1 MSGDRPTRA
10 ELRAQILA
18 GRRSFT
24 APVPARPAPLAEY
37 PDRLPMT
44 DAQRRLWFADR
55 LAGPLPVFTLSTEL
69 ELRPDRDVI
78 AAACRTLVD
87 QHAALR
93 TAVVVEAGV
102 PSIRLRPAA
111 EIPISYVDLGGLS
124 AVAAQAEVARH
135 RARAARYRFDL
146 EHEPLIRFTHLR
158 LPDGKGRLLISVHH
172 LTCDGESLS
181 LLAESLG
188 TGRPSS
194 ARLDYPD
201 YAVWR
206 DSAEQ
211 RTALRAEVDRA
222 VAALGDAPYPV
233 RIPAD
238 LVPAPTGGAVAPA
251 DAFEHDV
258 ALPAELHGALRAA
271 GQARRTTDTVL
282 LFAAWARVVAAWT
295 GRTDLVLGMPV
306 SVRDHEDVAR
316 IVGLF
321 VNTALVR
328 VTVDPHAPVDDAVTA
343 CTAAVARAL
352 GTVQAPLEVV
362 RRGVYGPSA
371 GSQAG
376 LGVCFNKFAVD
387 PGLLDLVP
395 RPPSPGAAELPV
407 VLEIADDSR
416 RYHAKLVFDPTLY
429 RPATIARLARAFHTE
444 LAELTGSTPPPAEP
458 DAVPTDAASIDAARI
473 GPGATGV
480 RPAGSDPMADDL
492 PGGSALLDV
501 LRGHA
506 VADPTRTAVDGE
518 TGTLTWQELRDAVDD
533 LAGRLRAAGTRP
545 GDRVVV
551 DTVRGVPALLG
562 LLACLAADTVY
573 VPLSRRLPGQRRAAV
588 TGQAAATWEITDADG
603 GGPTVRPLPGRPGP
617 QLPTAPGYL
626 IFTSGS
632 TGVPRGVHV
641 ATDTL
646 LRHARGMV
654 DRLAVRRADRYLQF
668 AEHGFDAAVE
678 QVLVPLLAGATLVLR
693 GEQPWD
699 PAHFG
704 RISRRTGVTVAN
716 LPTPWFVQFTDAP
729 QATWADLADS
739 ALRIVLAGGDALTPG
754 AVARWAE
761 SAPEHIALLNAYGP
775 TESVITATVGTVAA
789 TAGGAVPAYPSIGAA
804 TPGHEALVVDARLG
818 PVAPGEVGELLAGGL
833 LATGYLADPRATA
846 LAFVPHPTRPGQRLY
861 RTGDLV
867 RHSPAGDG
875 LEFLRRAD
883 DQVKVRGVRIEL
895 GDVEAALRAHP
906 DVVEAVA
913 TVTDGPDRH
922 FVGWVVLRPGRAV
935 GEAELRA
942 AVSGR
947 LPQVGV
953 PRRVHVLDHLP
964 RGAGEKPDRQA
975 LRERTTEPAVPA
987 AAPAFTP
994 AAAVSAAGSAPA
1006 GGAAAMVA
1014 ALAGELLA
1022 ATVEVDS
1029 DFFAC
1034 GGDSLSAAQL
1044 AARCA
1049 TAFHRDVDLAMI
1061 FAHPTP
1067 ERLAAAIGA
1076 LPDVGSD
1083 DTADERPVPRRP
1095 QPGTRTALTP
1105 TQQRFWFAARLHG
1118 PAAQVV
1124 PIPMRL
1130 TGPFDVDALRA
1141 ALAALLDRHG
1151 VLRSRIVGW
1160 GDGVRAEVHGVD
1172 EDTLAGHLALRTA
1185 RDAAGADRAVAAEIQ
1200 GSFDLRESW
1209 FRPYLTVLDDGE
1221 HVLHL
1226 AVHHIA
1232 VDGDSVGILVRDL
1245 LDNYRRARRGEPLRR
1260 DPVIQ
1265 YPDAAWAQEGNR
1277 RAADRLPDAVRAL
1290 AGAAD
1295 LDLSAAD
1302 PDPDDATTRRLAVPV
1317 DAYLADAVARRHGV
1331 TPYSVVMAAWQRA
1344 LARWSGCT
1352 GFAVGLPVSLR
1363 DVTGADV
1370 TGPFLNTVAVRAA
1383 PAGGTRAEHLA
1394 RVQESLA
1401 AAYAY
1406 RFVPFDRV
1414 AALADQ
1420 RPGRGAPVFRTMVG
1434 WEQGHESAT
1443 VGGLRVDWF
1452 EPTPL
1457 GLPAPLVLTVT
1468 ANGRAHTL
1476 AVRFDSGQVGQR
1488 RAADLVDLLVAE
1500 LGDEPGDE
1508 PGDGTRAGWA
1518 GVVDR
1523 LADRVARQP
1532 GDPAAL
1538 QGERGYDFA
1547 ELDRQV
1553 GAAAAGLRASG
1564 VGRGDRVLVS
1574 LSTRLDTLVVAYAL
1588 WRLGA
1593 VYVPLGPTPPVDRV
1607 RRIASVSAA
1616 AWLVADRGTGDVP
1629 AAEGDTGGAEVT
1641 RIAWP
1646 LDIPAGRSD
1655 HLGSGPTAVSGHR
1668 PLPAEAA
1675 YIIHTSGSTGEP
1687 KGVVVEHG
1695 QLAAFL
1701 DAFGAFAPWAD
1712 ARCLVGLAAP
1722 TFDASVLE
1730 LCWPALRGGPV
1741 VYPAE
1746 SVTFDPSAVVRAF
1759 ATVRA
1764 HGWPVA
1770 AFATPSLWREV
1781 LRLDADALRDVAI
1794 GTGGEPVPADLLSAL
1809 DAVGARPSVFYGPAE
1824 ATIIC
1829 AGVPTAA
1836 EPGSALV
1843 GVALTATRLHLLDDD
1858 ARPAAEGEAYVAG
1871 PLVARGY
1878 VDAPRETA
1886 LRFVP
1891 DPEGTGARMYR
1902 TGDRLRRRADG
1913 VLVFL
1918 GRRDDQVKVRGV
1930 RIELGE
1936 VQACLT
1942 AHPGV
1947 EEAAVVLVG
1956 AGATARL
1963 AAAVVA
1969 RDPAAEPGDLAARV
1983 RSWAESRLVPQAV
1996 PVVVPV
2002 PALPVSE
2009 NGKIDRQALLARLAG
2024 DVSEPTRPATLAGD
2038 PVSRLV
2044 TAVWQAHLHVEVP
2057 SASTD
2062 FFEAGGH
2069 SIALL
2074 HVVETI
2080 ERIFSID
2087 FPIARAFEA
2096 RTVTAMADEIRAIAG
2111 DGAGPMASI
2120 ALEVF
2125 GGSPQ

>member
-1 MSGDRPTRA
+1 MSGNRPTRA

-18 GRRSFT
+18 GRRSSM
-24 APVPARPAPLAEY
+24 APAPSRPAPRSGY
-37 PDRLPMT
+37 PDLLPMT
-44 DAQRRLWFADR
+44 EAQRRLWFADR
-55 LAGPLPVFTLSTEL
+55 LAGPLPVFTLSTEI
-69 ELRPDRDVI
+69 EIRADRDVV
-78 AAACRTLVD
+78 AAACRTLLD

-93 TAVVVEAGV
+93 SAVVVEAGV

-111 EIPISYVDLGGLS
+111 DFPVSYVDLSDLS
-124 AVAAQAEVARH
+124 AAAAQAELARY
-135 RARAARYRFDL
+135 RARAAGHRFDL

-158 LPDGKGRLLISVHH
+158 LPGGKGRLLICVHH

-181 LLAESLG
+181 LLVETLS
-188 TGRPSS
+188 TGRPTSE
-194 ARLDYPD
+194 RIDYPD
-201 YAVWR
+201 YALWR

-211 RTALRAEVDRA
+211 RAALRAEVDRA
-222 VAALGDAPYPV
+222 VAALGDAPHPV

-238 LVPAPTGGAVAPA
+238 LVPALADPAPA

-258 ALPAELHGALRAA
+258 ALPAELYDAVRRAA
-271 GQARRTTDTVL
+271 QARRTTDTVL

-306 SVRDHEDVAR
+306 SLRDHEDVAR

-328 VTVDPHAPVDDAVTA
+328 VTVDPHAPVDEAVAA

-362 RRGVYGPSA
+362 RRGVYGPA
-371 GSQAG
+371 ANPLTG
-376 LGVCFNKFAVD
+376 LGVCFNKFSLD
-387 PGLLDLVP
+387 PRLMDLVP

-416 RYHAKLVFDPTLY
+416 RYHTKIVFDPTLY
-429 RPATIARLARAFHTE
+429 RPATIASLARAFHAQ
-444 LAELTGSTPPPAEP
+444 LAELTGSTPPPALP
-458 DAVPTDAASIDAARI
+458 DEGRPAPAA
-473 GPGATGV
+473 PGTGTSDV
-480 RPAGSDPMADDL
+480 EPAGSERPTVDPA
-492 PGGSALLDV
+492 GGAELLDV

-506 VADPTRTAVDGE
+506 VADPTRTAVDSE

-533 LAGRLRAAGTRP
+533 LTGRLRAAGARP

-551 DTVRGVPALLG
+551 DTERGVPALLG
-562 LLACLAADTVY
+562 LLACLAADAVY
-573 VPLSRRLPGQRRAAV
+573 VPLSRRLPGPRRAAV
-588 TGQAAATWEITDADG
+588 AQQAAATWEITDVG
-603 GGPTVRPLPGRPGP
+603 GDGPTVRPLPGRTGP
-617 QLPTAPGYL
+617 ELPTAPGYL

-641 ATDTL
+641 ATGTL
-646 LRHARGMV
+646 LSHARGMV
-654 DRLAVRRADRYLQF
+654 DRLAVRPADRYLQF

-678 QVLVPLLAGATLVLR
+678 QVVVPLLAGATLVLR

-704 RISRRTGVTVAN
+704 RISRRLGVTVAN

-729 QATWADLADS
+729 QATWSDLAGS
-739 ALRIVLAGGDALTPG
+739 ALRIVLAGGDALTPE
-754 AVARWAE
+754 AVARWAA
-761 SAPEHIALLNAYGP
+761 SAPQHIALLNAYGP
-775 TESVITATVGTVAA
+775 TESVITATVGTVSVA
-789 TAGGAVPAYPSIGAA
+789 AGGAVPAYPSIGAA
-804 TPGHEALVVDARLG
+804 VPGHEVLVVDARLG
-818 PVAPGEVGELLAGGL
+818 AVAPGEVGELLAGGP

-867 RHSPAGDG
+867 RHSPAGGG

-935 GEAELRA
+935 GEAELRTA
-942 AVSGR
+942 ASGR
-947 LPQVGV
+947 LPQVAV

-975 LRERTTEPAVPA
+975 LRERTTDPAAPTAAVPA
-987 AAPAFTP
+987 A
-994 AAAVSAAGSAPA
+994 SAPA
-1006 GGAAAMVA
+1006 PADGGAATVA
-1014 ALAGELLA
+1014 ALAGELLGTSIA
-1022 ATVEVDS
+1022 VDG

-1049 TAFHRDVDLAMI
+1049 EAFHRDVDLATV

-1076 LPDVGSD
+1076 LPDAPSG
-1083 DTADERPVPRRP
+1083 DTAASRPVPRQP
-1095 QPGTRTALTP
+1095 EPGTRTALTP
-1105 TQQRFWFAARLHG
+1105 TQQRFWFAVRLQG

-1124 PIPMRL
+1124 PIPLRL
-1130 TGPFDVDALRA
+1130 AGPLDADALRA
-1141 ALAALLDRHG
+1141 ALVALLSRHG
-1151 VLRSRIVGW
+1151 VLRSRIAGW
-1160 GDGVRAEVHGVD
+1160 GDGVRAEVHDVD
-1172 EDTLAGHLALRTA
+1172 EAVLAGHLTLRRA
-1185 RDAAGADRAVAAEIQ
+1185 RDAADADRAVAAEILR
-1200 GSFDLRESW
+1200 SFDLRESW
-1209 FRPYLTVLDDGE
+1209 FRPYLTALDGGE

-1232 VDGDSVGILVRDL
+1232 VDGDSVGILVREL
-1245 LDNYRRARRGEPLRR
+1245 LDNYQRARRGEPIQR
-1260 DPVIQ
+1260 DPAIQ
-1265 YPDAAWAQEGNR
+1265 YPDVAWSQEGTR
-1277 RAADRLPDAVRAL
+1277 RASDRLPDAVRAL
-1290 AGAAD
+1290 AGTVD

-1302 PDPDDATTRRLAVPV
+1302 PDPGDAAARRLTVPV
-1317 DAYLADAVARRHGV
+1317 DAHLADTVARRHGV

-1363 DVTGADV
+1363 DATGTDIP
-1370 TGPFLNTVAVRAA
+1370 GPFLNTAAVRAV
-1383 PAGGTRAEHLA
+1383 PVDGTRAEHLA
-1394 RVQESLA
+1394 RVQESLT

-1414 AALADQ
+1414 AALAGQ
-1420 RPGRGAPVFRTMVG
+1420 RRDRAVPVFRTMVG
-1434 WEQGHESAT
+1434 WEQDHESAT

-1476 AVRFDSGQVGQR
+1476 AVRFDTGQVGRR
-1488 RAADLVDLLVAE
+1488 RAAELVDLLVAE
-1500 LGDEPGDE
+1500 LGDEPGVE
-1508 PGDGTRAGWA
+1508 THGGWA

-1523 LADRVARQP
+1523 FADQVARQP
-1532 GDPAAL
+1532 GGPAAE
-1538 QGERGYDFA
+1538 QGGRAYDFA

-1564 VGRGDRVLVS
+1564 VGRGDLVLVS
-1574 LSTRLDTLVVAYAL
+1574 LSTRLDTLVAAYAL

-1593 VYVPLGPTPPVDRV
+1593 VYVPLGPNPPVDRV

-1616 AWLVADRGTGDVP
+1616 GWLVADGDAGEVTATG
-1629 AAEGDTGGAEVT
+1629 GDTGGAEPT

-1646 LDIPAGRSD
+1646 LDTPADPSD
-1655 HLGSGPTAVSGHR
+1655 HVGSGPTGHR
-1668 PLPAEAA
+1668 PLPSEAA
-1675 YIIHTSGSTGEP
+1675 YVIHTSGSTGEP

-1701 DAFGAFAPWAD
+1701 DAFGTYAPWAQ

-1741 VYPAE
+1741 VFPAE
-1746 SVTFDPSAVVRAF
+1746 SVTFDPASVVRALG
-1759 ATVRA
+1759 TGRG
-1764 HGWPVA
+1764 HGWPTA
-1770 AFATPSLWREV
+1770 AFATPSLWHEV
-1781 LRLDADALRDVAI
+1781 LRLDGDAVRDVVV
-1794 GTGGEPVPADLLSAL
+1794 GTGGEPVSADLLSAL
-1809 DAVGARPSVFYGPAE
+1809 HTAGARPSVFYGPAE
-1824 ATIIC
+1824 ATVIC
-1829 AGVPTAA
+1829 TAVQAGV
-1836 EPGSALV
+1836 EPGSAMV
-1843 GVALTATRLHLLDDD
+1843 GAALSQARMHVLDDD
-1858 ARPAAEGEAYVAG
+1858 ARPAAEGEAYVGG
-1871 PLVARGY
+1871 PQVARGY
-1878 VDAPRETA
+1878 LGAPRDTA

-1902 TGDRLRRRADG
+1902 TGDRVRRRADG
-1913 VLVFL
+1913 VLLFV

-1947 EEAAVVLVG
+1947 EAAAVVLVG
-1956 AGATARL
+1956 GGGTARL

-1969 RDPAAEPGDLAARV
+1969 RDPAAVPGDLAVQV

-2002 PALPVSE
+2002 AALPVSE
-2009 NGKIDRQALLARLAG
+2009 NGKIDRKALLARLGEEAAEPDRPTALG
-2024 DVSEPTRPATLAGD
+2024 DD
-2038 PVSRLV
+2038 PVVRLV
-2044 TAVWQAHLHVEVP
+2044 ASVWQAHLHAPVA
-2057 SASTD
+2057 SATTD

-2074 HVVETI
+2074 HVVETL

-2087 FPIARAFEA
+2087 FPVARAFEV

-2111 DGAGPMASI
+2111 DSAGPTAGI

>member
-18 GRRSFT
+18 GRRSFM
-24 APVPARPAPLAEY
+24 APAPSRPAPLPEY
-37 PDRLPMT
+37 PDLLPMT
-44 DAQRRLWFADR
+44 EAQRRLWFADR
-55 LAGPLPVFTLSTEL
+55 LAGPLPVFTLSTEI

-93 TAVVVEAGV
+93 SAVVVEAGV

-111 EIPISYVDLGGLS
+111 DLPVSYVDLGGLS
-124 AVAAQAEVARH
+124 AVAAQAKLARH
-135 RARAARYRFDL
+135 RAEAARYRFDL

-172 LTCDGESLS
+172 LTCDGQSLS
-181 LLAESLG
+181 LLAETLS
-188 TGRPSS
+188 TGRPTSE
-194 ARLDYPD
+194 RLDYPD

-206 DSAEQ
+206 DSVEQ
-211 RTALRAEVDRA
+211 RAALRAEVDRA

-238 LVPAPTGGAVAPA
+238 LVPAPAGGFASPQAGVPG

-258 ALPAELHGALRAA
+258 ALPAELHDAVRAA
-271 GQARRTTDTVL
+271 AQARRTTDTVL

-328 VTVDPHAPVDDAVTA
+328 VTVDPHAPAGDTVAA
-343 CTAAVARAL
+343 CAAAVARAL
-352 GTVQAPLEVV
+352 GATQAPLERV

-371 GSQAG
+371 GPSAG
-376 LGVCFNKFAVD
+376 LGVCFNKFSVD
-387 PGLLDLVP
+387 PRLMDLVP
-395 RPPSPGAAELPV
+395 RLPSPGAAEMPV
-407 VLEIADDSR
+407 VLEIADDGR
-416 RYHAKLVFDPTLY
+416 HYHTKLVFDPTLY
-429 RPATIARLARAFHTE
+429 RPATIARLARAFRAE
-444 LAELTGSTPPPAEP
+444 LAELTGSTPPHACPAPP
-458 DAVPTDAASIDAARI
+458 DTGRSAPDQP
-473 GPGATGV
+473 GPGTSHLEPTGSA
-480 RPAGSDPMADDL
+480 RLGADPAG
-492 PGGSALLDV
+492 GSELLDV

-506 VADPTRTAVDGE
+506 AADPTCTAVDGE
-518 TGTLTWQELRDAVDD
+518 TGTLTRQELRDAVDD
-533 LAGRLRAAGTRP
+533 LTGRLRAAGARP

-551 DTVRGVPALLG
+551 DTARGVPALIG

-573 VPLSRRLPGQRRAAV
+573 VPLSRRLPGPRRAAV
-588 TGQAAATWEITDADG
+588 VRQAAATWEITDVGGDG
-603 GGPTVRPLPGRPGP
+603 PAVRPLPGRPGP
-617 QLPTAPGYL
+617 ELPTTPGYL

-641 ATDTL
+641 ATGVL

-654 DRLAVRRADRYLQF
+654 DRLAVRPDDRYLQF
-668 AEHGFDAAVE
+668 AEHGFDAAIE
-678 QVLVPLLAGATLVLR
+678 QVIVPLLAGATLVLR

-716 LPTPWFVQFTDAP
+716 LPTPWLAQFTDAP
-729 QATWADLADS
+729 QATWSDLAGS
-739 ALRIVLAGGDALTPG
+739 ALRIVLAGGDVLTPET
-754 AVARWAE
+754 VARWAA
-761 SAPEHIALLNAYGP
+761 SAPQHIALLNAYGP
-775 TESVITATVGTVAA
+775 TESVITATVGTVSVN
-789 TAGGAVPAYPSIGAA
+789 AGGAVPAYPSIGSAV
-804 TPGHEALVVDARLG
+804 PGHEVLVVDARLG
-818 PVAPGEVGELLAGGL
+818 PVAPGQVGELLAGGP
-833 LATGYLADPRATA
+833 LATGYLGDPRATA
-846 LAFVPHPTRPGQRLY
+846 LAFVPHLTRPGERLY

-867 RHSPAGDG
+867 RHSPAGGG

-906 DVVEAVA
+906 DVAEAVA

-922 FVGWVVLRPGRAV
+922 FVGWVVLRPGRVV
-935 GEAELRA
+935 GEAELRTVA
-942 AVSGR
+942 SGR

-975 LRERTTEPAVPA
+975 LRDRTTDPATPA
-987 AAPAFTP
+987 TPASATP
-994 AAAVSAAGSAPA
+994 AAVGGVAAV
-1006 GGAAAMVA
+1006 VA

-1022 ATVEVDS
+1022 TTVEADS

-1049 TAFHRDVDLAMI
+1049 AAFHRDVDLATV
-1061 FAHPTP
+1061 FANPTP
-1067 ERLAAAIGA
+1067 DRLAAAIGA
-1076 LPDVGSD
+1076 LPEVGPD
-1083 DTADERPVPRRP
+1083 DTGDGPPAPRRP
-1095 QPGTRTALTP
+1095 QPGDRTALTP
-1105 TQQRFWFAARLHG
+1105 TQQRFWFAARLQG

-1124 PIPMRL
+1124 PIPLRL
-1130 TGPFDVDALRA
+1130 AGPLDVDALRA
-1141 ALAALLDRHG
+1141 ALVALLERHG
-1151 VLRSRIVGW
+1151 VLRSWIVGW
-1160 GDGVRAEVHGVD
+1160 GDGVRAEVHAVD
-1172 EDTLAGHLALRTA
+1172 EDVLAGHLTLRTA
-1185 RDAAGADRAVAAEIQ
+1185 RDAAGADRAVAAEIRR
-1200 GSFDLRESW
+1200 SFDLRESW

-1232 VDGDSVGILVRDL
+1232 VDGDSVGILVREL
-1245 LDNYRRARRGEPLRR
+1245 LDNYQRARRGEPVRR

-1265 YPDAAWAQEGNR
+1265 YPDAAWAQEGTR

-1290 AGAAD
+1290 AGTVD

-1302 PDPDDATTRRLAVPV
+1302 PDPGDAAARRLTVPV

-1344 LARWSGCT
+1344 LARWSGSA

-1363 DVTGADV
+1363 DATGADV
-1370 TGPFLNTVAVRAA
+1370 PGPFLNTAAVRAV
-1383 PAGGTRAEHLA
+1383 PTGGTRAEHLA
-1394 RVQESLA
+1394 QVQESLT

-1414 AALADQ
+1414 TAHADRQ
-1420 RPGRGAPVFRTMVG
+1420 PDRAVPAFRTMVG
-1434 WEQGHESAT
+1434 WEQGHEAAT

-1476 AVRFDSGQVGQR
+1476 AVRFDSGQVGRR

-1500 LGDEPGDE
+1500 LGDDPGDD
-1508 PGDGTRAGWA
+1508 PGVETHVGWA
-1518 GVVDR
+1518 GAATGVVDR

-1532 GDPAAL
+1532 GRPAVV

-1553 GAAAAGLRASG
+1553 SAVAAGLRASG
-1564 VGRGDRVLVS
+1564 VGRGQPVLVS
-1574 LSTRLDTLVVAYAL
+1574 LATRLDALVVAYAL

-1607 RRIASVSAA
+1607 RRIASVTAA
-1616 AWLVADRGTGDVP
+1616 GWLVADRGADDLP
-1629 AAEGDTGGAEVT
+1629 ATDGDTGGAQLT
-1641 RIAWP
+1641 RIGWP
-1646 LDIPAGRSD
+1646 LDAPAGPSERVGAGPAD
-1655 HLGSGPTAVSGHR
+1655 ASGYR
-1668 PLPAEAA
+1668 PLPSEAA

-1701 DAFGAFAPWAD
+1701 DAFGAFAPWTG

-1741 VYPAE
+1741 VYPTE
-1746 SVTFDPSAVVRAF
+1746 SVTFDPAPVVRAF
-1759 ATVRA
+1759 ATARG
-1764 HGWPVA
+1764 HGWPTA
-1770 AFATPSLWREV
+1770 SFATPSLWQEV
-1781 LRLDADALRDVAI
+1781 LRLDADAVRDVAV
-1794 GTGGEPVPADLLSAL
+1794 GTGGEPVSADLLSAL
-1809 DAVGARPSVFYGPAE
+1809 HAVGARPSVFYGPAE

-1829 AGVPTAA
+1829 AGVQADA

-1843 GVALTATRLHLLDDD
+1843 GVALTPSRLHVLDDD
-1858 ARPAAEGEAYVAG
+1858 ARPTSEGEAYVAG

-1878 VDAPRETA
+1878 IDAPRDTA

-1891 DPEGTGARMYR
+1891 DPEGTGVRMYR
-1902 TGDRLRRRADG
+1902 TGDRVRRRADG

-1947 EEAAVVLVG
+1947 EAAAVVLVG
-1956 AGATARL
+1956 EGGTARL

-1969 RDPAAEPGDLAARV
+1969 RDPAAEPGDLAVQV

-2002 PALPVSE
+2002 PALPVSD
-2009 NGKIDRQALLARLAG
+2009 NGKVDRQALLARLGG
-2024 DVSEPTRPATLAGD
+2024 DAAEPGRPAAPDDD
-2038 PVSRLV
+2038 PVVRLV
-2044 TAVWQAHLHVEVP
+2044 AAVWQANLHVPVP
-2057 SASTD
+2057 SATTD

-2087 FPIARAFEA
+2087 FPIARAFEV
-2096 RTVTAMADEIRAIAG
+2096 RTVTATADEIRAIAG
-2111 DGAGPMASI
+2111 DSAGLTASI

>member
-18 GRRSFT
+18 GRRSFM
-24 APVPARPAPLAEY
+24 APAPSRPAPLSEY
-37 PDRLPMT
+37 PDLLPMT
-44 DAQRRLWFADR
+44 EAQRRLWFADR
-55 LAGPLPVFTLSTEL
+55 LAGPLPVFTLSTEI
-69 ELRPDRDVI
+69 EIRADRDVV
-78 AAACRTLVD
+78 AAACRTLLG

-93 TAVVVEAGV
+93 SAVVVEAGV

-111 EIPISYVDLGGLS
+111 DFPVSYVDLGGLS
-124 AVAAQAEVARH
+124 AAAAEAELARY
-135 RARAARYRFDL
+135 RALAARYRFDL
-146 EHEPLIRFTHLR
+146 EHEPLVRFTHLR
-158 LPDGKGRLLISVHH
+158 LPDGKGRLLICVHH

-181 LLAESLG
+181 LLAETLS
-188 TGRPSS
+188 TGQPTS
-194 ARLDYPD
+194 ARIDYPD

-211 RTALRAEVDRA
+211 RAALRAEVDRA
-222 VAALGDAPYPV
+222 VSALGDAPYPV

-238 LVPAPTGGAVAPA
+238 FVPALADPASDAGPDSPQVGVAA
-251 DAFEHDV
+251 GAFEHDV
-258 ALPAELHGALRAA
+258 ALPAELYNAVRTAA
-271 GQARRTTDTVL
+271 QARRTTDTVV

-295 GRTDLVLGMPV
+295 GRTDLVLGLPI

-328 VTVDPHAPVDDAVTA
+328 VTVDPHAPVDDTVAA
-343 CTAAVARAL
+343 CTAAVTRAL
-352 GTVQAPLEVV
+352 GTAQAPLEVV

-371 GSQAG
+371 NPLTG
-376 LGVCFNKFAVD
+376 LGVCFNKFAAD
-387 PGLLDLVP
+387 PRLMDLVP
-395 RPPSPGAAELPV
+395 RLPSPGAAELPV

-416 RYHAKLVFDPTLY
+416 RYHTKLVFDPTLY
-429 RPATIARLARAFHTE
+429 RPATIARLARAFHAQ
-444 LAELTGSTPPPAEP
+444 LAELTGSTPPPALPDEDRSAPAAPGTGPSDVEP
-458 DAVPTDAASIDAARI
+458 TGSDLLAVD
-473 GPGATGV
+473 
-480 RPAGSDPMADDL
+480 PAG
-492 PGGSALLDV
+492 GSELLDV

-506 VADPTRTAVDGE
+506 VADPTRMAVDSE
-518 TGTLTWQELRDAVDD
+518 TGTLTRQELRDAVDD
-533 LAGRLRAAGTRP
+533 LTDRLRAAGARP

-551 DTVRGVPALLG
+551 DTERGVPALIG

-573 VPLSRRLPGQRRAAV
+573 VPLSRRLPGPRRAAV
-588 TGQAAATWEITDADG
+588 VEQSAATWEITDVG
-603 GGPTVRPLPGRPGP
+603 GNGSTVRPLPVRSGP
-617 QLPTAPGYL
+617 ELPTAPGYL

-641 ATDTL
+641 ATGAL

-654 DRLAVRRADRYLQF
+654 DRLAVRPADRYLQF
-668 AEHGFDAAVE
+668 AEHGFDAAIE
-678 QVLVPLLAGATLVLR
+678 QVIVPLLAGATLVLR

-716 LPTPWFVQFTDAP
+716 LPTPWFAQFTDAP
-729 QATWADLADS
+729 QATWSDLAGS
-739 ALRIVLAGGDALTPG
+739 ALRIVLAGGDALTPE
-754 AVARWAE
+754 AVARWAA
-761 SAPEHIALLNAYGP
+761 SAPQHIALLNAYGP
-775 TESVITATVGTVAA
+775 TESVITATVGTVALPV
-789 TAGGAVPAYPSIGAA
+789 GGAVPAYPSIGAA
-804 TPGHEALVVDARLG
+804 VPGHEVLVVDARLG
-818 PVAPGEVGELLAGGL
+818 VVAPGEVGELFAGGP

-846 LAFVPHPTRPGQRLY
+846 LGFVPHPTRPGERLY

-867 RHSPAGDG
+867 RHSPAGGG

-935 GEAELRA
+935 GEAELRTA
-942 AVSGR
+942 ASGR

-964 RGAGEKPDRQA
+964 RSAGEKPDRQA
-975 LRERTTEPAVPA
+975 LRERITDPAVPA
-987 AAPAFTP
+987 DSAP
-994 AAAVSAAGSAPA
+994 AAAEPA
-1006 GGAAAMVA
+1006 GGAAAVVA

-1022 ATVEVDS
+1022 TTVEVNS

-1049 TAFHRDVDLAMI
+1049 EAFHRDVDLATV

-1067 ERLAAAIGA
+1067 ERLAAAISA
-1076 LPDVGSD
+1076 LPEVGSG
-1083 DTADERPVPRRP
+1083 DTVDGRPVPRQP
-1095 QPGTRTALTP
+1095 EPGTRTALTP
-1105 TQQRFWFAARLHG
+1105 TQQRFWFAVRLQG

-1124 PIPMRL
+1124 PIPLRL
-1130 TGPFDVDALRA
+1130 AGPLDLAALRA
-1141 ALAALLDRHG
+1141 ALVALLNRHG

-1160 GDGVRAEVHGVD
+1160 GDGVRAEVHDVD
-1172 EDTLAGHLALRTA
+1172 EGVLAGHLTLRTA
-1185 RDAAGADRAVAAEIQ
+1185 QDAAGADRAVAAEIRR
-1200 GSFDLRESW
+1200 SFDLRESW

-1232 VDGDSVGILVRDL
+1232 VDGDSVGILVREL
-1245 LDNYRRARRGEPLRR
+1245 LDNYRRARRGEPLQQ

-1265 YPDAAWAQEGNR
+1265 YPDVAWSQEGTR
-1277 RAADRLPDAVRAL
+1277 RASDRLPDAVRAL
-1290 AGAAD
+1290 AGTVD

-1302 PDPDDATTRRLAVPV
+1302 PDPGDATTRRLTVPV

-1363 DVTGADV
+1363 DATGTDIP
-1370 TGPFLNTVAVRAA
+1370 GPFLNTAAVRAV
-1383 PAGGTRAEHLA
+1383 PAGSTRAEHLA
-1394 RVQESLA
+1394 RVQESLTS
-1401 AAYAY
+1401 AYAY

-1414 AALADQ
+1414 AALAGQ
-1420 RPGRGAPVFRTMVG
+1420 RRDRAVPMFRTMVG
-1434 WEQGHESAT
+1434 WEQDHESAT

-1500 LGDEPGDE
+1500 LGDE
-1508 PGDGTRAGWA
+1508 AGAETHVRSA
-1518 GVVDR
+1518 GATTGVLDR

-1538 QGERGYDFA
+1538 QGERVYDFA

-1553 GAAAAGLRASG
+1553 GAVAAGLRASG

-1574 LSTRLDTLVVAYAL
+1574 LSTRLDTLVVVYAL

-1616 AWLVADRGTGDVP
+1616 GWLVADRDTGDVP
-1629 AAEGDTGGAEVT
+1629 AADGDTGGAEVT

-1646 LDIPAGRSD
+1646 LDTPAGPSD
-1655 HLGSGPTAVSGHR
+1655 HTGSGPTAASGHR
-1668 PLPAEAA
+1668 PLPSEAA

-1701 DAFGAFAPWAD
+1701 DAFGAFAPWAQ

-1741 VYPAE
+1741 VYPTE
-1746 SVTFDPSAVVRAF
+1746 SVTFDPASVVRAL
-1759 ATVRA
+1759 ATGRG
-1764 HGWPVA
+1764 HGWPTA

-1781 LRLDADALRDVAI
+1781 LRLDADAVRDVAV

-1871 PLVARGY
+1871 PLVSRGY

-1891 DPEGTGARMYR
+1891 DPEGNGTRMYR

-1913 VLVFL
+1913 VLVFV

-1947 EEAAVVLVG
+1947 EAAAVVL
-1956 AGATARL
+1956 AGEGGTARL
-1963 AAAVVA
+1963 VAAVVA
-1969 RDPAAEPGDLAARV
+1969 RDPAAESGDLAVQV
-1983 RSWAESRLVPQAV
+1983 RSWAESKLVPQAV

-2009 NGKIDRQALLARLAG
+2009 NGKIDRQALLARLAS
-2024 DVSEPTRPATLAGD
+2024 DATEPTRPATLAGD

-2057 SASTD
+2057 SATTD

-2111 DGAGPMASI
+2111 DGAGPTASI

>member
-18 GRRSFT
+18 GRRSFM
-24 APVPARPAPLAEY
+24 APAPSRPTPLSEY
-37 PDRLPMT
+37 PDLLPMT
-44 DAQRRLWFADR
+44 EAQRRLWFADR
-55 LAGPLPVFTLSTEL
+55 LAGPLPVFTLSTEI
-69 ELRPDRDVI
+69 EVWPDRDVI
-78 AAACRTLVD
+78 VAACRTLVD

-93 TAVVVEAGV
+93 SAVVVEAGV

-111 EIPISYVDLGGLS
+111 DFPVSYVDLGGLS
-124 AVAAQAEVARH
+124 AVAAQAELARH

-172 LTCDGESLS
+172 LTCDGHSLS
-181 LLAESLG
+181 LLAETLS
-188 TGRPSS
+188 TGRPTSE
-194 ARLDYPD
+194 RMDYPD

-206 DSAEQ
+206 DSVEQ
-211 RTALRAEVDRA
+211 RAALRAEVDRA

-238 LVPAPTGGAVAPA
+238 LVEVPADPAPAGGPAAPQVGAPA

-258 ALPAELHGALRAA
+258 ALPAELHDEVRAA
-271 GQARRTTDTVL
+271 AQARRTTDTVL

-328 VTVDPHAPVDDAVTA
+328 VTVDPLAPAGDTVAA
-343 CTAAVARAL
+343 CAAAVARAL
-352 GTVQAPLEVV
+352 GTTQAPLEAV

-371 GSQAG
+371 GPSAG
-376 LGVCFNKFAVD
+376 LGVCFNKFSVD
-387 PGLLDLVP
+387 PRLMDLVP
-395 RPPSPGAAELPV
+395 RPPSPGAAEMPV

-416 RYHAKLVFDPTLY
+416 RYHTKLVFDPTLY
-429 RPATIARLARAFHTE
+429 RPATIARLARAFHAQ
-444 LAELTGSTPPPAEP
+444 LAELIGSTPPP
-458 DAVPTDAASIDAARI
+458 VP
-473 GPGATGV
+473 
-480 RPAGSDPMADDL
+480 SDLGRSAPDL
-492 PGGSALLDV
+492 PGPGTSDVAPTSSERPGADPAGGSELLDV

-506 VADPTRTAVDGE
+506 AADPTRTAVDGE

-533 LAGRLRAAGTRP
+533 LTGRLRAAGARP

-551 DTVRGVPALLG
+551 DTTRGVPALIG

-573 VPLSRRLPGQRRAAV
+573 VPLSRRLPGPRRAAV
-588 TGQAAATWEITDADG
+588 AQQAAATWEITDVDG
-603 GGPTVRPLPGRPGP
+603 DGSTVRPLPGRPGP
-617 QLPTAPGYL
+617 ELPTAPGYL

-641 ATDTL
+641 ATGTL

-654 DRLAVRRADRYLQF
+654 ERLAVRPADRYLQF
-668 AEHGFDAAVE
+668 AEHGFDAAIE
-678 QVLVPLLAGATLVLR
+678 QVVVPLLAGATLVLR

-699 PAHFG
+699 PTHFG
-704 RISRRTGVTVAN
+704 RISRRTEVTVAN
-716 LPTPWFVQFTDAP
+716 LPTPWFVQFTGAP
-729 QATWADLADS
+729 QATWADLAGS
-739 ALRIVLAGGDALTPG
+739 ALRIVLAGGDALTPE
-754 AVARWAE
+754 AVARWAA
-761 SAPEHIALLNAYGP
+761 SAPRRIALLNAYGP
-775 TESVITATVGTVAA
+775 TESVITATVGTVAV

-804 TPGHEALVVDARLG
+804 VPGHEVLVVDARLD
-818 PVAPGEVGELLAGGL
+818 PVAPGEVGELLAGGP

-846 LAFVPHPTRPGQRLY
+846 LAFVPHLTRPGERLY

-867 RHSPAGDG
+867 RHSPADGG

-906 DVVEAVA
+906 DVAEAVA

-935 GEAELRA
+935 GEAELRTA
-942 AVSGR
+942 AAGR
-947 LPQVGV
+947 LPQVGA

-964 RGAGEKPDRQA
+964 RSAGEKPDRQA
-975 LRERTTEPAVPA
+975 LRERTTDP
-987 AAPAFTP
+987 AAPASSG
-994 AAAVSAAGSAPA
+994 SAAPAPASAVFAPAPA
-1006 GGAAAMVA
+1006 GGGAALVA

-1022 ATVEVDS
+1022 TTVEVDS

-1049 TAFHRDVDLAMI
+1049 EAFHRDVDLATV
-1061 FAHPTP
+1061 FANPTP
-1067 ERLAAAIGA
+1067 DRLAAAIGA
-1076 LPDVGSD
+1076 LPEVGPD
-1083 DTADERPVPRRP
+1083 DTGDGPPVPRRP
-1095 QPGTRTALTP
+1095 QPGDRTALTP
-1105 TQQRFWFAARLHG
+1105 TQQRFWFAARLQG

-1124 PIPMRL
+1124 PIPLRL
-1130 TGPFDVDALRA
+1130 AGPLDVDALRA
-1141 ALAALLDRHG
+1141 ALTALLERHG

-1172 EDTLAGHLALRTA
+1172 EDALAGHLALRTA
-1185 RDAAGADRAVAAEIQ
+1185 RDTAGADRAVAAEIRR
-1200 GSFDLRESW
+1200 SFDLRESW

-1232 VDGDSVGILVRDL
+1232 VDGDSVGILVREL
-1245 LDNYRRARRGEPLRR
+1245 LDNYQRARRGEPVQR

-1265 YPDAAWAQEGNR
+1265 YPDAAWAQAGTR

-1290 AGAAD
+1290 AGTVD
-1295 LDLSAAD
+1295 LDLSAAG
-1302 PDPDDATTRRLAVPV
+1302 PDPGDAAARRLTVPV
-1317 DAYLADAVARRHGV
+1317 DAYRADAVARRHGV

-1344 LARWSGCT
+1344 LARWSGST

-1363 DVTGADV
+1363 DATGAGIP
-1370 TGPFLNTVAVRAA
+1370 GPFLNTAAVRAV

-1394 RVQESLA
+1394 RVQESLT

-1414 AALADQ
+1414 TALADR
-1420 RPGRGAPVFRTMVG
+1420 RPDRAVPVFRTMVG
-1434 WEQGHESAT
+1434 WEQGHEAAT
-1443 VGGLRVDWF
+1443 VDGLRVDWF
-1452 EPTPL
+1452 EPTSL

-1476 AVRFDSGQVGQR
+1476 AVRFDSGQVGRR

-1500 LGDEPGDE
+1500 LGDDPGDE
-1508 PGDGTRAGWA
+1508 THVGSAGAPA
-1518 GVVDR
+1518 GAVDR

-1532 GDPAAL
+1532 GGPAVV
-1538 QGERGYDFA
+1538 QGERVYDFA

-1553 GAAAAGLRASG
+1553 SAVAAGLRASG
-1564 VGRGDRVLVS
+1564 VERGDRVLVS
-1574 LSTRLDTLVVAYAL
+1574 LATRLDTLVVAYAL

-1616 AWLVADRGTGDVP
+1616 GWLVADRDTGDVP
-1629 AAEGDTGGAEVT
+1629 ATDGGAVLT

-1646 LDIPAGRSD
+1646 FGAPADPSD
-1655 HLGSGPTAVSGHR
+1655 HGPTEPSGYR
-1668 PLPAEAA
+1668 PLPSEAA
-1675 YIIHTSGSTGEP
+1675 YIIHTSGSTGQP

-1701 DAFGAFAPWAD
+1701 AAFDAFGPWAG

-1741 VYPAE
+1741 VYPTE
-1746 SVTFDPSAVVRAF
+1746 SVTFDPASVVRAF
-1759 ATVRA
+1759 ATVRG
-1764 HGWPVA
+1764 HGWPAA
-1770 AFATPSLWREV
+1770 AFATPSLWQEV
-1781 LRLDADALRDVAI
+1781 LRLDPDAVRDVAV
-1794 GTGGEPVPADLLSAL
+1794 GTGGEPVSADLLSAL
-1809 DAVGARPSVFYGPAE
+1809 HAAGARPSVFYGPAE
-1824 ATIIC
+1824 TTIIC
-1829 AGVPTAA
+1829 AGVQADA

-1843 GVALTATRLHLLDDD
+1843 GVALTPTRLYVLADD
-1858 ARPAAEGEAYVAG
+1858 ARPATEGEAYVAG

-1878 VDAPRETA
+1878 IDAPRDTA

-1902 TGDRLRRRADG
+1902 TGDRVRRRADG
-1913 VLVFL
+1913 VLIFL

-1942 AHPGV
+1942 AHPGI
-1947 EEAAVVLVG
+1947 EAAAVVLVG
-1956 AGATARL
+1956 EGGTARL

-1969 RDPAAEPGDLAARV
+1969 RDPAAEPDDLAVQV

-2009 NGKIDRQALLARLAG
+2009 HGKIDRQALLARLGG
-2024 DVSEPTRPATLAGD
+2024 DDAEPDRTAVLGDD
-2038 PVSRLV
+2038 PVVRLV
-2044 TAVWQAHLHVEVP
+2044 AAVWQAHLHAPVP
-2057 SASTD
+2057 SATTD

-2087 FPIARAFEA
+2087 FPIARAFEV

-2111 DGAGPMASI
+2111 DSAGPTAGI